1 MNIFINL
8 SKPYLCTPCKKR
20 PRCKMKSMTIRALKN
35 ELHPCQIEDSSLYH
49 RVLYTHLF
57 KDYLSTKA
65 NSNNYSGFTYPRDY
79 I

>member
-8 SKPYLCTPCKKR
+8 PPSLMYSLKKK
-20 PRCKMKSMTIRALKN
+20 PRCKMKSITIRALEN
-35 ELHPCQIEDSSLYH
+35 ELHPCQIRDSPLYH
-49 RVLYTHLF
+49 RVLHTHLF

-65 NSNNYSGFTYPRDY
+65 NSNNYSGFTYPREY